1 MLLKKIPD
9 LASFESLRCG
19 FTSDMIY
26 AFLAASAIAFAPPA
40 SLFQASPAV
49 RFATPVMQLTRGG
62 APLLEEACTMGGGR
76 PQGTF
81 VRQSNGVVVP
91 TTHASASAMTPMLDK
106 VGMLQEACTMGGGRV
121 QGTLVRQSNGVIVPE
136 ASAPATAPTAPTAS
150 TASTAEILP
159 EACTMGG
166 GRPSGTPALGSY
178 KSGSAVTLAQRL

>member
-1 MLLKKIPD
+1 
-9 LASFESLRCG
+9 
-19 FTSDMIY
+19 MIY

-62 APLLEEACTMGGGR
+62 APLLE
-76 PQGTF
+76 
-81 VRQSNGVVVP
+81 
-91 TTHASASAMTPMLDK
+91 
-106 VGMLQEACTMGGGRV
+106 EACTMGGGRV

>member
-1 MLLKKIPD
+1 LKKIRD

-121 QGTLVRQSNGVIVPE
+121 QGTLVRQSNGVVVPE
-136 ASAPATAPTAPTAS
+136 AASAPATAPTAPTAS

>member
-1 MLLKKIPD
+1 
-9 LASFESLRCG
+9 
-19 FTSDMIY
+19 MIY

-40 SLFQASPAV
+40 SLYQASPAV
-49 RFATPVMQLTRGG
+49 RFATPVMQVTRGG
-62 APLLEEACTMGGGR
+62 APLLEEACTMSGGR

-106 VGMLQEACTMGGGRV
+106 AGMLQEACTMGGGRV

-136 ASAPATAPTAPTAS
+136 ASAEASAPATAP